1 MFYHLVNK
9 DRQEKG
15 VDKYVKQEQYFIVA
29 LPFSLDL
36 VGLNAESE
44 GYHDGNACVHRHIQ
58 PVLHP
63 EKG

>member
-9 DRQEKG
+9 DSQEKG

-36 VGLNAESE
+36 VGLNAEGE
-44 GYHDGNACVHRHIQ
+44 GYHDGYARVHRHI
-58 PVLHP
+58 
-63 EKG
+63 